1 MTTDTPRPEASPGQ
15 APPRAPA
22 GDARLERQVL
32 GLVRNWLRRAREAS
46 AARTEAAIDRGSF
59 ESFPA
64 SDPVAPAVSSTDRE
78 PALEEIDCTMHVD
91 RLEFRCAPREPD
103 ASRPPPAST
112 IEGDAPGGGRLRL
125 RIWVDDEAPA
135 ESVPQALELEP
146 VHASIR
152 ARRHERRGGGER
164 RTSGRA
170 MPAGFDRRVAE
181 RRARDGS
188 GTAA

>member
-1 MTTDTPRPEASPGQ
+1 MTDTPRPEASSGQ
-15 APPRAPA
+15 APPRASA
-22 GDARLERQVL
+22 ATDARLEHQVL
-32 GLVRNWLRRAREAS
+32 ALVRNWLRRAREAS

-64 SDPVAPAVSSTDRE
+64 SDPVASAGSSTDRE
-78 PALEEIDCTMHVD
+78 PSLEEIDCTMRTD

-112 IEGDAPGGGRLRL
+112 IEGDAPGGGRMRL
-125 RIWVDDEAPA
+125 RIWVDDASP
-135 ESVPQALELEP
+135 ESGVPQSLELEP

-152 ARRHERRGGGER
+152 PRQHERRVGAER
-164 RTSGRA
+164 RTSVRK
-170 MPAGFDRRVAE
+170 MPAGFDRRVGE
-181 RRARDGS
+181 RRARNGT